1 MAKKKELSIEDKLR
15 SLYDLQLID
24 SRIDEIRNVRGELPL
39 EVEDL
44 EDDIAGLN
52 TRLEKIQSEV
62 SDRSNL
68 QIMTENTENISKISL
83 ISTGSTTHAQS
94 SELKFRFLE
103 FNKISKKELS
113 AKIDENRS
121 SIQSGSYLVY
131 LINDKG
137 VPSEGKVVFIK

>member
-1 MAKKKELSIEDKLR
+1 MLLPNGTVLTAGGDLWNAEIFYPPYLFTKDKDGQTIFAKRPKI
-15 SLYDLQLID
+15 
-24 SRIDEIRNVRGELPL
+24 
-39 EVEDL
+39 
-44 EDDIAGLN
+44 
-52 TRLEKIQSEV
+52 EKIQSEV

-68 QIMTENTENISKISL
+68 QIITENTENISKISL

-131 LINDKG
+131 LIDDKG